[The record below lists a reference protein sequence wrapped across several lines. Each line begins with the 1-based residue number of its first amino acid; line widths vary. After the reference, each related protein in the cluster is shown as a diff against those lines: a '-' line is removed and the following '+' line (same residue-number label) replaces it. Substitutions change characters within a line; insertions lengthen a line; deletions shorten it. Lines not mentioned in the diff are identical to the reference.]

1 MNKFTLLGAFL
12 ITALSIA
19 CSKESVP
26 EPIACANL
34 NKDTVVVF
42 NEVLISNCSKSEEAT
57 FQVVTRG
64 ESSTTADQHSFN
76 PDNQAT
82 HQFTSAGDF
91 DVVITASNASKKEE
105 KTHVI
110 RYPITVE
117 LN

>member
-26 EPIACANL
+26 EPIACASL
-34 NKDTVVVF
+34 SKDTVVIY

-57 FQVVTRG
+57 FQVVPRG

-76 PDNQAT
+76 ANHQNSY
-82 HQFTSAGDF
+82 QFTSAGNF

-105 KTHVI
+105 KTHVK
-110 RYPITVE
+110 RYPVTVE
-117 LN
+117 PN